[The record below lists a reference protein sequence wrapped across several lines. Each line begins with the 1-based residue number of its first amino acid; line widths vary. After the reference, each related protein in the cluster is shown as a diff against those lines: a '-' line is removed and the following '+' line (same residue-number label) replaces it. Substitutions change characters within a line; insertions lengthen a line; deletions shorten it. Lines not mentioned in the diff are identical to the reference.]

1 MGMNERVERDWQ
13 TALSVLQPNARD
25 LEHGL
30 ELHRDSFVF
39 ESYGFSPR
47 AAPRGEALAQIL
59 AEGASEVEFIEAE
72 EDMFLARMADDA
84 DLAAEYHAAL
94 DFAGVDCI
102 LQNAGEECQAPLQLI
117 KRLGNFT
124 YLTDMLG
131 EFMQRVPSPAAIV
144 DAHAAGKHSLYMSVN
159 GVPLA
164 QQWKT
169 VEEEL
174 RYVRVLFQLG
184 VRMTHITYNRRN
196 MLGDGC
202 EEMTDA
208 GLSDFGM
215 AAIAELNRVGIIAD
229 VAHSGWQTGIDT
241 ARVSKVPI
249 VSSHSGAHAL
259 SGHPRCKTDEV
270 MRAIVDKGGTVGVC
284 CIPAFLGGTGDL
296 AAFLDHID
304 YMAKLVG
311 ADAVTIGTD
320 QAYLSSQNAAEREKF
335 DAPRR
340 GRRPFEGFWQPDDP
354 LHDPAWKEPRMKQ
367 SLAWTN
373 WPLFTVGLVQR
384 GYGDDEI
391 RGILGGN
398 ILRVTGEVFDARELL

>member
-1 MGMNERVERDWQ
+1 MNEQVNRDWQ

-30 ELHRDSFVF
+30 ALHRESLVI

-47 AAPRGEALAQIL
+47 AAPDGQALAELL
-59 AEGASEVEFIEAE
+59 AAGASEVEFIEAE

-84 DLAAEYHAAL
+84 DLAAEYHGAL

-131 EFMQRVPSPAAIV
+131 DFMQRVPSPQSIV
-144 DAHAAGKHSLYMSVN
+144 EAHAAGKHSLYMTAN

-184 VRMTHITYNRRN
+184 VRMVHITYNRRN
-196 MLGDGC
+196 MIGDGC
-202 EEMTDA
+202 EERTDA
-208 GLSDFGM
+208 GLSDFGL

-241 ARVSKVPI
+241 ANASTVPV

-270 MRAIVDKGGTVGVC
+270 MKAIVEKGGTVGVC
-284 CIPAFLGGTGDL
+284 CIPAFLGGTGDI

-304 YMAKLVG
+304 YMVKLVG
-311 ADAVTIGTD
+311 AHSVTIGTD
-320 QAYLSSQNAAEREKF
+320 QAYLPPQNVEERQKF

-340 GRRPFEGFWQPDDP
+340 GRRRFEGFWQPDDP

-373 WPLFTVGLVQR
+373 WPLFTVGMVQR
-384 GYGDDEI
+384 GHTDDDI

-398 ILRVTGEVFDARELL
+398 ILRVANAVFDARKPL